1 VCDRNVDAGM
11 SNSPPPN
18 STLEVLLNCGF
29 EPNERLEGLLETFD
43 GVEDLLSHTGFA
55 PIQILAA
62 AALDA
67 RTHKDLLTVDL
78 YLTSLKT
85 ISNAMDCLVRNG
97 AKLSMDPPPSSR
109 SKDRQSPSVVEV
121 STIGQGGFL
130 KHDLPLLKVQN
141 NQQLLDLMGSAR
153 LASAEKT
160 WTEQKNVASTGFSI
174 FHTDKLAIE
183 NSEAPGGSDVKSC
196 AICWKAFG
204 TITNRKHRCRIS
216 RRHVCDDCS
225 SKRIVEGDEEH
236 RVSDGQFLL
245 ARADFAASKAR
256 KQEGLNMPSARTP
269 QAQLDKQFSAATGLA
284 KLEAEEA
291 ANRDSLFANVMDNVT
306 RAVFGQEDR
315 ADSNPQ
321 SQADS
326 IEGLSQTL
334 NETRNKLLER
344 GDKLNTLAD
353 KSDRLVN
360 ASKDFASMAKELN
373 RKSQGGFFW

>member
-1 VCDRNVDAGM
+1 M
-11 SNSPPPN
+11 TNSPIAN
-18 STLEVLLNCGF
+18 STLEALFNCGF
-29 EPNERLEGLLETFD
+29 EPNERLEGVLETFD
-43 GVEDLLSHTGFA
+43 GVEDLLSHSGFA

-67 RTHKDLLTVDL
+67 RAHKDILTL
-78 YLTSLKT
+78 EMYMTSLKT
-85 ISNAMDCLVRNG
+85 ISSAMDFLVRNG
-97 AKLSMDPPPSSR
+97 AKLSLDPPPTSR
-109 SKDRQSPSVVEV
+109 SKDRLSHSMLEL
-121 STIGQGGFL
+121 SAMGQDCAGGFL
-130 KHDLPLLKVQN
+130 KHDLSLLKLQT

-160 WTEQKNVASTGFSI
+160 WMEQKSIASTGLAI

-183 NSEAPGGSDVKSC
+183 NSDAPGGSDVKSC

-204 TITNRKHRCRIS
+204 AITNRKHRCRIS
-216 RRHVCDDCS
+216 RRHVCDECS
-225 SKRIVEGDEEH
+225 SKRIVEGVEEH

-245 ARADFAASKAR
+245 ARADLATLKAR
-256 KQEGLNMPSARTP
+256 KQEERLKPSAQTQQP
-269 QAQLDKQFSAATGLA
+269 QKLSAATGLA
-284 KLEAEEA
+284 RLEAEEA

-306 RAVFGQEDR
+306 RAVFGEEDR
-315 ADSNPQ
+315 AGNNSQ
-321 SQADS
+321 SHSDS

-334 NETRNKLLER
+334 NETRNNLLER
-344 GDKLNTLAD
+344 GDKLNTLAE